1 MRRTFDGQRAEHD
14 GVDEAEDSGVRA
26 DAKSE
31 REDGDGGEGRRLGEH
46 PEGIAKILKNR
57 LHRRTPMNTPNDTT
71 GENARRAY
79 SFGG

>member
-1 MRRTFDGQRAEHD
+1 
-14 GVDEAEDSGVRA
+14 
-26 DAKSE
+26 
-31 REDGDGGEGRRLGEH
+31 
-46 PEGIAKILKNR
+46 